1 MFKIYHCASEFVKFN
16 FSIGFANLLKK
27 FYRCSHNINICS
39 NSVES
44 QRLFLTEFYREF
56 SVSAVTH
63 QPPGNSSDT
72 EYPMKRLKLIPSE
85 HSKTH
90 NTDTVHSTHR
100 QDIGKV
106 SWLGFTLFCVYLKV
120 SKTYKV
126 LILPISR
133 SLRPFHQQKQ
143 MAMKYMNR
151 FAIEEDDQFEIH
163 VKDYTDEKDSY
174 KAAEEVMLK
183 AQQGLGL

>member
-1 MFKIYHCASEFVKFN
+1 MFKIYHCASEFVKFD

-27 FYRCSHNINICS
+27 IYLCSHNINICS

-106 SWLGFTLFCVYLKV
+106 SWLGFTLFAF
-120 SKTYKV
+120 
-126 LILPISR
+126 I
-133 SLRPFHQQKQ
+133 
-143 MAMKYMNR
+143 
-151 FAIEEDDQFEIH
+151 
-163 VKDYTDEKDSY
+163 
-174 KAAEEVMLK
+174 
-183 AQQGLGL
+183 